1 MIARVRAAGRWLY
14 RISDHT
20 VGIAFAVGLLV
31 SPFDSIGYYRAL
43 LVGHGVVLPTAG
55 LAVVALGVAV
65 AWRSLLRRDF
75 AWADPARLTWADT
88 SDSRIRVVGRR
99 LWRGWALRFAAAA
112 YLSAVGLV
120 WLAQMSWLPAG
131 IALFSG
137 CAVLGVVLAR
147 RSPGRVESWLE
158 QGVVVLAALLAGLAA
173 VTSIGPTA
181 MWALAVV
188 VVAGAG
194 VALVRSGPPR
204 RPAVA
209 TAAGRDDLV
218 RSYGQ
223 RVVRRVAVTF
233 GDVLA
238 LLPEA
243 TAPPWR
249 GLLAGRAVVV
259 RFMVGG
265 LVSRVRSF
273 LPIALCALA
282 VVVLHEVFPLVSP
295 LWLVGVGLYF
305 ACLPFGAPLAA
316 LFSVPG
322 LRRWLG
328 CRDMTLRLAAAAVV
342 LVPALVWLGIVA
354 LFSVPVTFAV
364 WLTVPLAVGAV
375 IRTVT
380 RKPLDYQNVGSVSP
394 AGVTLPVGLI
404 VQLAHG
410 PEILVI
416 GLFVLWSGLTLL
428 AAAPVALGL
437 AAIGVAR

>member
-1 MIARVRAAGRWLY
+1 M
-14 RISDHT
+14 
-20 VGIAFAVGLLV
+20 
-31 SPFDSIGYYRAL
+31 
-43 LVGHGVVLPTAG
+43 
-55 LAVVALGVAV
+55 
-65 AWRSLLRRDF
+65 
-75 AWADPARLTWADT
+75 
-88 SDSRIRVVGRR
+88 
-99 LWRGWALRFAAAA
+99 
-112 YLSAVGLV
+112 
-120 WLAQMSWLPAG
+120 
-131 IALFSG
+131 
-137 CAVLGVVLAR
+137 
-147 RSPGRVESWLE
+147 
-158 QGVVVLAALLAGLAA
+158 LAALLAGLAA
-173 VTSIGPTA
+173 VTAIGPVA
-181 MWALAVV
+181 MWALASV

-194 VALVRSGPPR
+194 VALIRSGPPR

-233 GDVLA
+233 CDVLA
-238 LLPEA
+238 LLPAA
-243 TAPPWR
+243 TASPWR

-305 ACLPFGAPLAA
+305 LYFACLPFGAPLAA

-328 CRDMTLRLAAAAVV
+328 CRDITLRLAAAAVV
-342 LVPALVWLGIVA
+342 LVPALAWLGIVA

-364 WLTVPLAVGAV
+364 WLTVPLVVGAV

-380 RKPLDYQNVGSVSP
+380 RPPLDYENV
-394 AGVTLPVGLI
+394 AGRRAGRAGPGGHRRRAVT
-404 VQLAHG
+404 
-410 PEILVI
+410 
-416 GLFVLWSGLTLL
+416 
-428 AAAPVALGL
+428 
-437 AAIGVAR
+437 ARRS